1 MDDKKNTIVCFSLI
15 GLILFG
21 FYFLNRPSEEQ
32 IEAQRRYIDS
42 VRVAQEMAQKE
53 LAEVKEAPLF
63 DAADSDSAK
72 LAKSAQKF
80 GVFAQGALG
89 EAQTVTLQN
98 ELLSI
103 DFSTKGAVVSNV
115 RLKEY
120 TNYKK
125 DVLTL
130 AKEGDSQFS
139 VALPLENNTVHTS
152 DLIFRVSA
160 QTDSSVTFSLPTE
173 NGGSLDFVY
182 TLPANSYMLD
192 FDIKANG
199 LNSALRMSDG
209 TLGAKWSMNIA
220 QQEKGREFENR
231 YSQIYYYSPD
241 EGLDELSET
250 QNDNEEIEYPLRWVA
265 FKDQYFSSV
274 LIADGKI
281 SQTALQSSMAQDTSS
296 YLKHFSASFAI
307 PFKDGNS
314 EADFRFFFGPNHY
327 KLLKS
332 YDENLSGDDKL
343 NLKRI
348 VPLGWFIFRWVNQIF
363 TIPMFNL
370 LGGFISNYGIIILIM
385 TLVVKLIL
393 FPLTYKSYLSTAK
406 MKVLKPQIDEINARI
421 PQENQAERSQAMMEL
436 YSKAGVNPM
445 GGCLPMLLQ
454 MPVLVALFY
463 FFPNAIELRG
473 ESFLWA
479 EDLSTY
485 DAIISWSKDLW
496 LIGDHISLFC
506 LLMTAANIVYTAYNM
521 SSTDSSQMPM
531 MKYMMYAMPLMFLFI
546 FNDYASGLSYYYFVS
561 LLITIIQTFVI
572 KRFFVDEKKLLQK
585 IHEQQKKPQ
594 RSSSWLK
601 RIEEMQKAQQ
611 ALLEEQNQK
620 RK

>member
-1 MDDKKNTIVCFSLI
+1 MCFSLI